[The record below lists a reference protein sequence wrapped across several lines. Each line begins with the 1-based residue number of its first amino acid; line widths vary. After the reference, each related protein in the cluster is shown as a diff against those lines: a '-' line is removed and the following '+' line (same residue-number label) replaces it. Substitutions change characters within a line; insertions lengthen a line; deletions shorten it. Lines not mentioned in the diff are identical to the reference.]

1 MPSPLP
7 AGLMRAMQT
16 SPHIYVECDIP
27 DGMTLTE
34 WRRSQVTRTGR
45 RVLSLA

>member
-1 MPSPLP
+1 
-7 AGLMRAMQT
+7 MRAMQT

-34 WRRSQVTRTGR
+34 WRRSQSARTGR
-45 RVLSLA
+45 RPRLWRRLLAID

>member
-1 MPSPLP
+1 MTT
-7 AGLMRAMQT
+7 MET

-27 DGMTLTE
+27 AGMTLTE

-45 RVLSLA
+45 RPRLWRRLLAL